1 MPLSL
6 LLVGSGKMGQAMLGG
21 WVENGVEP
29 ARIVV
34 IDPNAENLSRAID
47 LGCKGI
53 GSADDIP
60 NGFQP
65 DIIVLAVK
73 PQIIKDV
80 LGTFREFAEKG
91 SLVISIAAGTRIA
104 TFEEAFGNNAAIIR
118 VMPNTPAAV
127 HQGMMVCCPNAHVSE
142 DQKKHCDQLM
152 QAIGAV
158 AWIEEEELMD
168 AVTGVSGSGPAYVF
182 YMIEAMTAAGISA
195 GLPEELAVKLAQET
209 VAGAGALARHSS
221 ETAAQLRKNVT
232 SPNGTT
238 AAGLA
243 VLMDEE
249 RGLGPLM
256 KETVAAATQRSK
268 ELG

>member
-21 WVENGVEP
+21 WIENGFEP
-29 ARIVV
+29 AEIVV
-34 IDPNAENLSRAID
+34 IDPNTENLAYATE
-47 LGCKGI
+47 LGCRGI
-53 GSADDIP
+53 GSAEDIP
-60 NGFQP
+60 DDFQP

-80 LGTFREFAEKG
+80 LGTFRQMTERG
-91 SLVISIAAGTRIA
+91 SLVISIAAGTTIS
-104 TFEEAFGNNAAIIR
+104 TFEEAFGKSVAVIR

-127 HQGMMVCCPNAHVSE
+127 HQGMMVCCPNPQVNAR
-142 DQKKHCDQLM
+142 QKNHCDQLM
-152 QAIGAV
+152 QAIGEV
-158 AWIEEEELMD
+158 AWIEDEGLMD

-182 YMIEAMTAAGISA
+182 YVIEAMTAAGIDA
-195 GLPEELAVKLAQET
+195 GLPEDLAVKLAEQT
-209 VAGAGALARHSS
+209 VAGAGALARQSA
-221 ETAAQLRKNVT
+221 ETAAQLRENVT

-243 VLMDEE
+243 VLMNEKK
-249 RGLGPLM
+249 GLGPLM
-256 KETVAAATQRSK
+256 KETVAAATNRSK

>member
-1 MPLSL
+1 MSLSL
-6 LLVGSGKMGQAMLGG
+6 LLIGSGKMGQAMLGG
-21 WVENGVEP
+21 WIENGLEP
-29 ARIVV
+29 AGIVV
-34 IDPNAENLSRAID
+34 IDPNTENLAYASD
-47 LGCKGI
+47 LGCTGI
-53 GSADDIP
+53 GSAEDIP
-60 NGFQP
+60 GEFQP

-80 LGTFREFAEKG
+80 LGTFRKLTDKG
-91 SLVISIAAGTRIA
+91 SLVISIAAGTRIS
-104 TFEEAFGNNAAIIR
+104 TFEEAFGKSAAIIR

-127 HQGMMVCCPNAHVSE
+127 HQGMMVCCPNPHANA
-142 DQKKHCDQLM
+142 DQRKYCDQLM
-152 QAIGAV
+152 QAIGEV
-158 AWIEEEELMD
+158 AWIEDEGLMD

-182 YMIEAMTAAGISA
+182 YMIEAMAAAGVEA

-209 VAGAGALARHSS
+209 VAGAGALARQST

-243 VLMDEE
+243 VLMDEKK
-249 RGLGPLM
+249 GLGPLM
-256 KETVAAATQRSK
+256 TETVAAATNRSK